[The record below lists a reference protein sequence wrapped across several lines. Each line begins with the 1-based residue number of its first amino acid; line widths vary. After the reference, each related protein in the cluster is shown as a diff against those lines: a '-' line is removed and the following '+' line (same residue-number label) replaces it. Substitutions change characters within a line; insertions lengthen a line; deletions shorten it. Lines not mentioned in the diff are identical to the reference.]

1 MSDLRTS
8 VIVDLAGNLVRKS
21 QQYTRAMTG
30 FSRNSRSQLNS
41 LDRTT
46 RKFSRTMGRL
56 SNRYTALIGL
66 GTVAAAGRNVINRDA
81 RLTQLQTDGRASE
94 EQIERL
100 KKAMF
105 ELANDRSIRLDP
117 DLILGGVEE
126 IITRTGDFEFA
137 MQQLRNLALT
147 IRATGSQ
154 GNDVGAVFSNFYKA
168 GIRDADELLKLTD
181 ALVLQTFQGSVA
193 FRDVAKVGNKLF
205 APAVASGGVGEGTLL
220 DAGALA
226 QIVIDAVGSPD
237 EATESIKSLY
247 SFLEKKDVQ
256 KAIAG
261 AGIEVKRDN
270 GKIRPLAELLPEI
283 YQAAKGDFGV
293 LGKLFGESGVKVF
306 QGLSLPGNIEKLEQ
320 LSQLRTDG
328 SLLRKNA
335 GINAG
340 TSKAGFQ
347 FLSNKTEDLADF
359 VISKPAKELAD
370 AMNSWQSND
379 GLTNLLGVNY
389 ALGAVIKKPFE
400 DLWTLNKWAGQKTW
414 SGVSGLFGNS
424 DDNAGF
430 KGEVKIT
437 IDQDNQARV
446 TGVNSNNRNVDI
458 DVDTGTQMVNP

>member
-21 QQYTRAMTG
+21 QQYTRAMTN
-30 FSRNSRSQLNS
+30 FSRNSRNQLNS
-41 LDRTT
+41 LDSRTQ
-46 RKFSRTMGRL
+46 KFSRTLNRL

-94 EQIERL
+94 EQIQRL

-105 ELANDRSIRLDP
+105 ELASDRSIRLDP
-117 DLILGGVEE
+117 DMLIGGVEE

-168 GIRDADELLKLTD
+168 GIRDAEELLKLTD

-205 APAVASGGVGEGTLL
+205 APAVASGGTGDNTLL
-220 DAGALA
+220 DAGAVA

-237 EATESIKSLY
+237 EATESIKALY

-256 KAIAG
+256 KAITG
-261 AGIEVKRDN
+261 AGISVKGSN

-283 YQAAKGDFGV
+283 YTVAKGDFGV

-306 QGLSLPGNIEKLEQ
+306 QGLSLPGNIERLQQ

-328 SLLRKNA
+328 SLLRRNA
-335 GINAG
+335 AINAG
-340 TSKAGFQ
+340 TSKAALQ
-347 FLSNKTEDLADF
+347 LLSNKTESVADSFISKPTKDLADA
-359 VISKPAKELAD
+359 VS
-370 AMNSWQSND
+370 SWQSND
-379 GLTNLLGVNY
+379 AITNLLGVNY
-389 ALGAVIKKPFE
+389 ALGSVIRKPFD

-414 SGVSGLFGNS
+414 NGISGLFGNS
-424 DDNAGF
+424 NDDAGF
-430 KGEVKIT
+430 KGEVKIL
-437 IDQDNQARV
+437 IDQDNKARV
-446 TGVNSNNRNVDI
+446 TGVNSSNRNVDI